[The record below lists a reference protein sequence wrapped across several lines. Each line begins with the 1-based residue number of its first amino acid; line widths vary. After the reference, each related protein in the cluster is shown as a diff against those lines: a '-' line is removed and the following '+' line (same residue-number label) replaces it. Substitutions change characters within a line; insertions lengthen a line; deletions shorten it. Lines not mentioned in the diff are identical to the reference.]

1 MVRKIVIYGHP
12 VLRQKGARIG
22 TVTPEIRA
30 LAQDMIETMYDADG
44 VGLAAQQIGEAL
56 QIAVVD
62 VSQAAEPGTYLRV
75 NGEDRKLEEIM
86 PLVFLNPVVVPAGER
101 ESETEGCLSFPDIR
115 GEISRPGA
123 VRATVT
129 TLEGETWVI
138 ETDGLFARAI
148 QHEVDHLNG
157 ILFIDRMSSAR
168 KVALR
173 KTLKLLQLEGGRG

>member
-12 VLRQKGARIG
+12 VLRQKGARIDA
-22 TVTPEIRA
+22 VTPEIEA
-30 LAQDMIETMYDADG
+30 LAQDMIETMIAAEG
-44 VGLAAQQIGEAL
+44 VGLAAQQVGEAL

-62 VSQAAEPGTYLRV
+62 VSGAAEPGTYLRV
-75 NGEDRKLEEIM
+75 NGIERKLEEIM
-86 PLVFLNPVVVPAGER
+86 PLIFLNPVVVPDGPR

-115 GEISRPGA
+115 AEISRPGA
-123 VRATVT
+123 VRATVS
-129 TLEGETWVI
+129 TLAGETLVI

-157 ILFIDRMSSAR
+157 ILFIDRMSAAR

-173 KTLKLLQLEGGRG
+173 KTLKWLQREGGGA

>member
-12 VLRQKGARIG
+12 VLRRKGVRIEA
-22 TVTPEIRA
+22 VTPEIRA
-30 LAQDMIETMYDADG
+30 LAADMVETMYAADG
-44 VGLAAQQIGEAL
+44 VGLAAQQVGEAL

-62 VSQAAEPGTYLRV
+62 VSQAEEPGTYLRV
-75 NGEDRKLEEIM
+75 NGVDRKVEEIM
-86 PLVFLNPVVVPAGER
+86 PLVFLNPVVAPDGPR
-101 ESETEGCLSFPDIR
+101 ESSTEGCLSFPEIRADIV
-115 GEISRPGA
+115 RPGA

-129 TLEGETWVI
+129 TLEGETLVI

-157 ILFIDRMSSAR
+157 ILFIDRMSPAR

-173 KTLKLLQLEGGRG
+173 KTLKWMQKEGAGA